1 LCGIAGFTHVEHTI
15 PVRRIRDAVATLA
28 HRGPNQQGIFESPT
42 VSLGATR
49 LKIIDLEGGDQP
61 IRYTGEAGETVIVF
75 NGEIYNHRELRRE
88 LEGRGHCF
96 QSQSDTETVLHAFI
110 EWDTECFARLRGMF
124 AVALWNESLQR
135 LILARDRMG
144 IKPLYISQAGNDLYF
159 GSELKAILIHPE
171 IERWLS
177 PDGLDCYLSLNYV
190 PAPWTLV
197 EGIEKLLPGHW
208 MEWRRGAVRGTEAYW
223 ELPRGQAGE
232 KWSPAAAEE
241 ELDRLLRQST
251 AEHLQSDVPVGVW
264 LSGGLDSSTLVHY
277 ASEASASRLKT
288 FSITFRGRKF
298 DESHYVREIAGHYG
312 TEHTE
317 FDLNPEQDLPAA
329 IHQLAYY
336 CDEPNAD
343 SGALPVW
350 FLSRM
355 SSESATVAI
364 SGEGADELFGGYLMQ
379 RASMLAEGMRKLPP
393 PVLRG
398 MLAAARRWPVSSDK
412 IGFEYKVKRFL
423 EGCLMPPAR
432 AHLYWSGTFNER
444 DKCALVQPVLPPAL
458 DSVLE
463 GLACAAGADGGLE
476 SFLEFDQKYFLPDN
490 ILAKVDHSSMAH
502 ALEVRPPFLDHRI
515 VEFAA
520 SLPAGMKIQGSR
532 QKVILRNL
540 MKGKLPPSILNRK
553 KIGFDIPAHD
563 WFRGPLRPLLEEAV
577 AFAAAE
583 HSDFFQIP
591 RIRAHVRAHME
602 RQANLGYHLW
612 GLMTLFFWMKKWSIQ
627 TRVPAMQ
634 ASRAMEDVF
643 TTTL

>member
-1 LCGIAGFTHVEHTI
+1 LCGIAGFTHANRAGV
-15 PVRRIRDAVATLA
+15 PGRIRDAVATLT

-42 VSLGATR
+42 ASLGATR

-61 IRYTGEAGETVIVF
+61 ICHAGTGGETVIVF
-75 NGEIYNHRELRRE
+75 NGEIYNHPELRRE
-88 LEGRGHCF
+88 LEGRGHRF
-96 QSQSDTETVLHAFI
+96 QSHSDTETVLHAFL
-110 EWDTECFARLRGMF
+110 EWDTDCFSRLRGMF
-124 AVALWNESLQR
+124 AVALWNESRQR

-144 IKPLYISQAGNDLYF
+144 IKPLYIASLGDDLYF
-159 GSELKAILIHPE
+159 GSELKAILVHPE

-190 PAPWTLV
+190 PAPWTLI
-197 EGIEKLLPGHW
+197 EGIEKLLPGYW
-208 MEWRRGAVRGTEAYW
+208 LEWRRGAIRTEPYWQLPQRRGD
-223 ELPRGQAGE
+223 E
-232 KWSPAAAEE
+232 KWTRETAEA
-241 ELDRLLRQST
+241 ELDRLLRQSVR
-251 AEHLQSDVPVGVW
+251 EHLQSDVPLGVW

-277 ASEASASRLKT
+277 AAEASASRLKT
-288 FSITFRGRKF
+288 FSITFRGRSF
-298 DESHYVREIAGHYG
+298 DEARYVREVASRYG

-317 FDLNPEQDLPAA
+317 LDLNPAQDLPAA
-329 IHQLAYY
+329 IHELAWY

-350 FLSRM
+350 FLSRLTAR
-355 SSESATVAI
+355 SATVAI

-379 RASMLAEGMRKLPP
+379 RASLLAARARKLPA

-398 MLAAARRWPVSSDK
+398 MLAAANRLPVSSDK

-432 AHLYWSGTFNER
+432 AHVYWGGTFNDR
-444 DKCALVQPVLPPAL
+444 DKCALIQPVLPPAL
-458 DSVLE
+458 DSVIGE
-463 GLACAAGADGGLE
+463 LARSGGDLQ
-476 SFLEFDQKYFLPDN
+476 SALWFDQKYFLPDN
-490 ILAKVDHSSMAH
+490 ILTKVDHSSMAH

-520 SLPAGMKIQGSR
+520 SLPPDMKIQGSR

-540 MKGKLPPSILNRK
+540 MEGKLAPSILNRK

-577 AFAAAE
+577 AFAGAE
-583 HSDFFQIP
+583 HSEFFQIP
-591 RIRAHVRAHME
+591 RIQAHVRAHLD
-602 RQANLGYHLW
+602 RRANLGYHLW
-612 GLMTLFFWMKKWSIQ
+612 GLMTLFLWMKKWRIQ

-634 ASRAMEDVF
+634 APRAMENVF
-643 TTTL
+643 TSTL